1 MKTRIL
7 IGTFAAAGLALGV
20 GQMTA
25 IAVPGDGGT
34 SDSQAPGTDVIVGA
48 INGVSNYG
56 TNTVGGVALY
66 GYAFGTTSCNIGT
79 AVLRWSQASSFHPVI
94 PQNCYRIKNG
104 RIEQIGM
111 SWMKYGFCALQESL
125 CMTCQSGGVG
135 CGSSQS
141 TLGIGCSD
149 PYGSSLNGTQSGLG
163 PRSHVNASTG
173 YFPGDTSTEIGTWP
187 AMPNGQSLIARRIQ
201 IKADDLNPTLNV
213 GAVYLAEAQY
223 VHPDDAAAN
232 NDNNNASYIKV
243 TVAASGY
250 AMALSGSTFQQ
261 KPAIYH
267 WAQVVPTVAYS
278 VVDAPDGRFIVG
290 YNTSVNPNGTT
301 HYEYAIYNFN
311 SDASGSSFSVPIAN
325 GVTVT
330 NATFKDISYHSNE
343 VYDGTDWTITNSAGV
358 LKWQCTQTFA
368 QNVNAN
374 ALRFGTLYNFAF
386 DANTVGVAGSTSLGL
401 FKTAGSIAVP
411 GLVPAAFCRI
421 GDLDCNGVVD
431 GADLGTMLSAWGPCP
446 GGTPGCAG
454 DLDRDTAVSG
464 SDLGTLLANWG

>member
-1 MKTRIL
+1 MKSRIL

-25 IAVPGDGGT
+25 TAVPGDGGT
-34 SDSQAPGTDVIVGA
+34 SDTQVGTDVIVGA

-56 TNTVGGVALY
+56 TNTVNGVALY

-94 PQNCYRIKNG
+94 PQNAYRIKNG
-104 RIEQIGM
+104 RIEQIGI

-125 CMTCQSGGVG
+125 CATCQSGGVG

-149 PYGSSLNGTQSGLG
+149 PYGSSLNGSQSGLG

-173 YFPGDTSTEIGTWP
+173 YFPGDTSAEIGTWP
-187 AMPNGQSLIARRIQ
+187 AMPSGQSLIARRIQ

-213 GAVYLAEAQY
+213 GAVYLAEGQY
-223 VHPDDAAAN
+223 VHPDDAAAG

-278 VVDAPDGRFIVG
+278 VVDMADGRFIVG
-290 YNTSVNPNGTT
+290 YNVSLNSNGTY
-301 HYEYAIYNFN
+301 HYEYAIYNMN
-311 SDASGSSFSVPIAN
+311 SDSSGSSFSVPIPA

-330 NATFKDISYHSNE
+330 NATFKDIAYHSNE
-343 VYDGTDWTITNSAGV
+343 VYDGTDWTISNSGGQ
-358 LKWQCTQTFA
+358 LTWQCTQTFA

-386 DANTVGVAGSTSLGL
+386 DANSAGVTGNTALGV
-401 FKTAGSIAVP
+401 FKTGASIAVR
-411 GLVPAAFCRI
+411 GLVPATPCRS
-421 GDLDCNGVVD
+421 GDLDCNGIID
-431 GADLGTMLSAWGPCP
+431 GADLGTLLVNWGPCP
-446 GGTPGCAG
+446 GGTPGCPG
-454 DLDRDTAVSG
+454 DLNNNGIVDGA
-464 SDLGTLLANWG
+464 DLGTLLANWG